1 MTRNINHIIGT
12 AQNKV
17 IPLGV
22 ADSPVE
28 SGINL
33 TVKQRPVSLH
43 KTRIVAPDSLNT
55 ARRQRP
61 FDHQHP
67 LFIYAAR
74 FAGDFIE

>member
-22 ADSPVE
+22 ADSPVAVL
-28 SGINL
+28 NL

-43 KTRIVAPDSLNT
+43 KTRIIAPNSLNT
-55 ARRQRP
+55 AGRAAALRSP
-61 FDHQHP
+61 ASP
-67 LFIYAAR
+67 FIYAAGL
-74 FAGDFIE
+74 AGDFIE